1 MQFTLAMKRALT
13 GLSLVFLSACG
24 FFSVGG
30 SDGGKTPKDG
40 TAAEGSSATDGA
52 VANGSKSS
60 GGGGAKA
67 AKPTDVCVTSTDAN
81 KSPIENAKAWGRSAA
96 YRCAAQLD
104 EAGMNQIKAWLTIQG
119 MEGGRKNISQLGLAE
134 IYIGSMTNSEGKVP
148 EDTYFLVQNHRQYHA
163 MIGKLLDEKL
173 IDAQMEGRAE
183 SDKAYVH
190 ERVRFALSIYERFKK
205 EATDDDTLGRWVDAV
220 DKEPE
225 IFKAALEVRKTV
237 TDGLKYKSMAFI
249 SEIWK
254 FTPIPACK
262 TAKEL
267 FFKIA
272 PASEPM
278 NANELAKRFNTMPR
292 LGLLETLSQC
302 GYLQGLP
309 GEGDGFA
316 AILGEVKWTA
326 RSGGK
331 ELYPTGDASTV
342 HFVAPFSHRRFPYGE
357 AVSALSLPAND
368 AFERSKCWGGTG
380 MISSSQLEQDYAAHW
395 GEITSVKDSDKGVLV
410 TFKKHSW
417 LQDKIECN
425 KDGGAPW
432 FNGVSWQDSRTCK
445 AVGKEKATHQEAP
458 TYFSKEAA
466 KELKA
471 GRMLSF
477 IDSSSGKDGKLA
489 CDHKQPNLDNF
500 GLPLYVHSN
509 GGNEFKT
516 DDQVQYFY
524 WPVKREASTKP
535 ASKK

>member
-1 MQFTLAMKRALT
+1 M
-13 GLSLVFLSACG
+13 FLSACG
-24 FFSVGG
+24 LFTVGG
-30 SDGGKTPKDG
+30 SDGGKTPEG
-40 TAAEGSSATDGA
+40 ESSAAEGAATEG
-52 VANGSKSS
+52 GKTS
-60 GGGGAKA
+60 GPSAKA
-67 AKPTDVCVTSTDAN
+67 AKPTDVCVTSTDPN

-96 YRCAAQLD
+96 YLCGKWD
-104 EAGMNQIKAWLTIQG
+104 EAAKKSVIGWLTIQG
-119 MEGGRKNISQLGLAE
+119 LEGGRKNISQLGLAE
-134 IYIGSMTNSEGKVP
+134 LYIHGTTNEEGKVP
-148 EDTYFLVQNHRQYHA
+148 DDTYFLVQNHRQYES

-173 IDAQMEGRAE
+173 IDAQMEGRPD

-205 EATDDDTLGRWVDAV
+205 EMTDDDTLGRWVDAV
-220 DKEPE
+220 EKEPE
-225 IFKAALEVRKTV
+225 IFKLALEVRKTV
-237 TDGLKYKSMAFI
+237 TDDLKNRSMASI
-249 SEIWK
+249 KETWK
-254 FTPIPACK
+254 FGPIPACNS
-262 TAKEL
+262 AKAL

-292 LGLLETLSQC
+292 LGLLETLVEC
-302 GYLQGLP
+302 AYLQGLP

-316 AILGEVKWTA
+316 AILGEVRWTA
-326 RSGGK
+326 RSGK
-331 ELYPTGDASTV
+331 QLFPTGDASTV

-357 AVSALSLPAND
+357 PVSALALPGRD
-368 AFERSKCWGGTG
+368 AFERSTCWGGPG
-380 MISSSQLEQDYAAHW
+380 LIASAQMEQDYEARW
-395 GEITSVKDSDKGVLV
+395 GEITSVKDTDKGVLL

-445 AVGKEKATHQEAP
+445 AVGKEKVTHQEAP
-458 TYFSKEAA
+458 TYFSKEAS

-477 IDSSSGKDGKLA
+477 IDMSSGKDGKLA

-500 GLPLYVHSN
+500 GFPLYVHSS

-524 WPVKREASTKP
+524 WPVKREASTRP